1 MNYYELFQ
9 SNEQDESLLLLENGI
24 NYDNDGVLVDEGIT
38 SVRQA
43 MELLRECEEPHCQI
57 EQFDGDYHLV
67 ATKHHNK
74 ITKYY

>member
-57 EQFDGDYHLV
+57 
-67 ATKHHNK
+67 
-74 ITKYY
+74 